1 MLLPA
6 AEKTISRMTDEV
18 AILVVAGSESPAKTL
33 ALIHFHLLNKP
44 SIMLKLRHEVQESI
58 GDSMQ
63 IPPLQKLETLPY
75 LSSVI
80 KEGLRMHGGITARS
94 SRVAVDEALQYRQ
107 WVIPRGTPLST
118 SSVFIHRN
126 PDIFPNPSEFIP
138 ERWLDSG
145 KLERRLD
152 HYLVAFGKGS
162 RNCVGLN
169 LAFAEMLLA
178 LASVVAYFE
187 MDLFM
192 TDVSDVEMVR
202 DWYVPQAKL
211 GSVGVQARVLR
222 RV

>member
-1 MLLPA
+1 
-6 AEKTISRMTDEV
+6 
-18 AILVVAGSESPAKTL
+18 
-33 ALIHFHLLNKP
+33 
-44 SIMLKLRHEVQESI
+44 
-58 GDSMQ
+58 
-63 IPPLQKLETLPY
+63 
-75 LSSVI
+75 
-80 KEGLRMHGGITARS
+80 MHGGITARS
-94 SRVAVDEALQYRQ
+94 SRVAVDEGLQYRQ

-152 HYLVAFGKGS
+152 HYLIAFGKGS

-169 LAFAEMLLA
+169 LAFAEILLA

-202 DWYVPQAKL
+202 DWHVPQAKL